1 MGSVGHL
8 GFMQIRRVAQSCYLG
23 NKAEFVLGPH
33 YITNYKTNSIEKN
46 FYKFRNVKSAIL
58 ILTSNDIH
66 VSTISIKKENH
77 YFVL

>member
-46 FYKFRNVKSAIL
+46 FYKFRKCQIGYIDFDVK
-58 ILTSNDIH
+58 
-66 VSTISIKKENH
+66 
-77 YFVL
+77 